1 VSFHIGPR
9 ESCGT
14 QLSSE
19 QCCGSHTLR
28 PQSPLIIV
36 FETTGSCSRYTTEIM
51 PKHNSNKNHSSLGKN
66 QNLVL
71 WIRTSISFQTNR
83 RDSRDL
89 LGTPLVQAGF
99 WMLAARYAPRLYY
112 IGACTCTELPHN
124 TVVQP
129 LSQALKEHFRRATRY
144 NQFGKCIGALGLCET
159 INLVIAQF
167 RPQATVPIP
176 GTSVAD
182 IALMQSQGV
191 CYPASCSDLCGN
203 TKLRSSM
210 PTSQPTLVLL
220 PWSVFPSQQMRYRQ
234 SRLPRR
240 FKM

>member
-1 VSFHIGPR
+1 MWYTAVLWLTH
-9 ESCGT
+9 
-14 QLSSE
+14 
-19 QCCGSHTLR
+19 
-28 PQSPLIIV
+28 PQSTPIIV
-36 FETTGSCSRYTTEIM
+36 VETTHSCSRYTTEIM

-66 QNLVL
+66 RNLVL
-71 WIRTSISFQTNR
+71 WIRTSISLQINR
-83 RDSRDL
+83 RDSRDP

-112 IGACTCTELPHN
+112 MGACTCTELPRN

-129 LSQALKEHFRRATRY
+129 FSQALKEYSRRAKPRY
-144 NQFGKCIGALGLCET
+144 NQFGKCSGALMGLCET
-159 INLVIAQF
+159 INLMIAQF

-182 IALMQSQGV
+182 IVLPQSQGV
-191 CYPASCSDLCGN
+191 CYLASCSDLCGD
-203 TKLRSSM
+203 TKLRLSM
-210 PTSQPTLVLL
+210 PT
-220 PWSVFPSQQMRYRQ
+220 MRYRQ